1 VLTFAQFA
9 AAEMTLD
16 EALKPSK
23 GPKFKRAKINSV
35 VPRQKKIATPGLK
48 MKRPPKAGGG
58 GGKSGFLHSL
68 MPNPPKSPLP
78 GVPKKTKKGVKNPF
92 LPKKPKP
99 LLNKAKG
106 FVKGKLDK
114 GKKVAMNKLPGANFI
129 KKPKPLP
136 TMLGGM
142 VRKALGFGPK
152 PKKKTS

>member
-1 VLTFAQFA
+1 MLTFSQFA
-9 AAEMTLD
+9 AAETLD

-35 VPRQKKIATPGLK
+35 VPRQKKIATPGVK
-48 MKRPPKAGGG
+48 MKRPPKAGG

-78 GVPKKTKKGVKNPF
+78 GVPKKGKKGVKNPF

-152 PKKKTS
+152 KKTP

>member
-1 VLTFAQFA
+1 MLTFSQFA
-9 AAEMTLD
+9 AAETLD

-35 VPRQKKIATPGLK
+35 VPRQKKIATPGVK
-48 MKRPPKAGGG
+48 MKRPPKAGG

-78 GVPKKTKKGVKNPF
+78 GVPKKGKKGVKNPF

-106 FVKGKLDK
+106 FVKGKL
-114 GKKVAMNKLPGANFI
+114 NKLPGANFI

-136 TMLGGM
+136 AMLGGM

-152 PKKKTS
+152 KKTP